1 MYEHIVCHVVT
12 QRDCPDKSTRDQ
24 QKVHPL
30 TKTTFLGG
38 IYLLCVKHYTPDHV
52 VPLHTHTG
60 GPVCGS
66 HVRRRRMLRFFHRP
80 LPCRNIYDLHPSQ
93 GNSMT
98 TGCPK
103 ISHKC
108 NNNNME
114 KIGDS
119 SSTTKDLL
127 ESPNVD

>member
-1 MYEHIVCHVVT
+1 MDPMFDDDGCSDLFTDLCLPPNWLGIGSVDDLFAGLVKKH
-12 QRDCPDKSTRDQ
+12 KSRS
-24 QKVHPL
+24 
-30 TKTTFLGG
+30 
-38 IYLLCVKHYTPDHV
+38 IY
-52 VPLHTHTG
+52 
-60 GPVCGS
+60 
-66 HVRRRRMLRFFHRP
+66 
-80 LPCRNIYDLHPSQ
+80 NLHPSQ

-103 ISHKC
+103 ISQKC